1 MESRSNIAT
10 KGEYNA
16 HDEVEFLS
24 FVLGEEHYALDI
36 MSVKEIRGYE
46 AVTKIANAPSF
57 IKGVLNLRGDI
68 VPIVDLRMKFNVGTV
83 TYDEFTIVI
92 MLNVCDRIV
101 GIVVDAVSDVIKLSS
116 DEILPAPEF
125 GAAFD
130 SRYLKGLATVEEKMV
145 ILVNIQAL
153 ISSDE
158 LGLVDAN
165 NLSDQE

>member
-1 MESRSNIAT
+1 MDNRTNTAS
-10 KGEYNA
+10 KQEYSV

-46 AVTKIANAPSF
+46 PVTKIANAPSF

-68 VPIVDLRMKFNVGTV
+68 VPIVDLRMRFAVGSA
-83 TYDEFTIVI
+83 TYNEFTIVI
-92 MLNVCDRIV
+92 MLNVFDRIV
-101 GIVVDAVSDVIKLSS
+101 GIVVDAVSDVIKLAAE
-116 DEILPAPEF
+116 EILPAPEF
-125 GAAFD
+125 GVAFD
-130 SRYLKGLATVEEKMV
+130 SRYLKGLATVEDKMI

-158 LGLVDAN
+158 LGLIDAN
-165 NLSDQE
+165 SLSDQE